1 MHGHVSA
8 RAQITGAE
16 AYELAGSGL
25 LIWLALD
32 DHISESG
39 KKRLKLAFLV
49 RGKCKLALETADQ
62 PTSTN
67 CSVAS
72 HRLCPNSTIHS
83 CCISEAPPW

>member
-1 MHGHVSA
+1 MRGHVSA

-49 RGKCKLALETADQ
+49 RGKCKLALKTADQ
-62 PTSTN
+62 PAA
-67 CSVAS
+67 AS
-72 HRLCPNSTIHS
+72 RAIDYV
-83 CCISEAPPW
+83 